1 MSSADNHTRGTLAG
15 TGKTILPELVVIGI
29 SFMIAA
35 FFLKVHWTTNFM
47 VFCILV
53 LSYDL
58 LYGYAGYLSFGHMLY
73 FGAGAYAA
81 GLWLVKV
88 NMSPVQAI
96 CAGVGVAAV
105 TAAILGVIVIRT
117 HGATFALINM
127 AFNEI
132 GYFVVYSALRDYT
145 NGEDGLSCT
154 AGPILGMLDP
164 YNEHQIF
171 GFVLVIL
178 LLVFWFLRKLT
189 GSSYGILIRS
199 MKENPKRVSFLG
211 YNIMAYRWLTFVIAS
226 SLGGLAG
233 AVFTIVQGFV
243 SPVAISSFANVEII
257 FAVLI
262 GGAGNLY
269 GALIGGVLFMVI
281 KTFLPV
287 IIPGAQKMV
296 NFTIPQWEL
305 WLGIILL
312 IIVFAMRNGVVGFV
326 GAKLSGMRL
335 REDSKGA

>member
-1 MSSADNHTRGTLAG
+1 MSTAAVQTRGLLVES
-15 TGKTILPELVVIGI
+15 GKTVFPELVVIGV
-29 SFMIAA
+29 SFLIAA

-81 GLWLVKV
+81 ALWLAKV
-88 NMSPVQAI
+88 NMSPLQAI
-96 CAGVGVAAV
+96 GAGVAVAAL
-105 TAAILGVIVIRT
+105 TAAILGLIVIRT

-154 AGPILGMLDP
+154 AGPILGIFDP
-164 YNEHQIF
+164 YNEHYIF
-171 GFVLVIL
+171 GFVLIL
-178 LLVFWFLRKLT
+178 LLSVFWFLKKLT

-269 GALIGGVLFMVI
+269 GALIGGVLFMAI

-326 GAKLSGMRL
+326 GAKISGMRL
-335 REDSKGA
+335 RKDSAGA